1 MDTIETIIGLL
12 VALPLLAAVGITTLA
27 AFAIMTVLGL
37 LTEFSFKRIFFVS
50 YGVALLAPLLAM
62 GALLSTI
69 GEPGFQQDV
78 RNGVDQLL
86 EIPDDPEAAV
96 TVGPLIPGLRQLG
109 ADIRDENLSEEEIE
123 RRVEALIE
131 GTGGEV
137 SSQDAPQIT
146 QDGNEGEDVTIK
158 INGAELSV
166 DGDTVQIEI
175 D

>member
-27 AFAIMTVLGL
+27 AFAIMAVMAL

-50 YGVALLAPLLAM
+50 YGVALLAPLFAL
-62 GALLSTI
+62 GALASTI
-69 GEPGFQQDV
+69 GEPGFQEDV

-109 ADIRDENLSEEEIE
+109 TDIREQNLSEAEIE
-123 RRVEALIE
+123 RRVEALLQ
-131 GTGGEV
+131 GSGVDV
-137 SSQDAPQIT
+137 SSEETSQIT
-146 QDGNEGEDVTIK
+146 QGSPDDENVTVRIDG
-158 INGAELSV
+158 AQLSV
-166 DGDTVQIEI
+166 DGDTVRVSI